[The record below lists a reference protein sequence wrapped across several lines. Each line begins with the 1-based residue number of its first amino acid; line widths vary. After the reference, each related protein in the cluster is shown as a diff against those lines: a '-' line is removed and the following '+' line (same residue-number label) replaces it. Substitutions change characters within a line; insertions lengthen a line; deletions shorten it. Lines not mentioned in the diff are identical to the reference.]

1 VEMGGSGLSVEVEQQ
16 VENEIQGS
24 LSMEIL
30 PESNAGDTEEEAVQN
45 SSFPPLLH
53 EVLRIPPGQS
63 VPLAQPEEE
72 EEELC
77 DDGEAVLEKAD
88 TDPELAGDVI
98 ISKEMLEACGPD
110 LLEDRRAKLVFGPD
124 DSQQCDSKEMV
135 NNSDD
140 GEEEEDLILSSNF
153 VDTISEKS
161 REEEVSSF
169 LPPLTMTTPL
179 KSWEVP
185 RPLVTSTPATVAGES
200 RLSLPPSSSSPLPPP
215 SPDSGPLS
223 LPGLVSPGGPKSYDY
238 LLKVLLVGDSDV
250 GKQEI
255 LGGLEDGA
263 VEAPYASSTGAAY
276 KTTTILIDGK
286 RVKLQLWDTSGQGR
300 FCTIIRSYSRGAQ
313 GILLVYDITNKWSFE
328 GMDRW
333 VKEVEEH
340 APGIPKVLVGNR
352 LHLAFNR
359 QVEQEDAERYAERHH
374 MGFYEVSPLVNFNI
388 TESFQELCRM
398 ALRRNGMERLWRGRQ
413 VTSLHELCCHAIVGN
428 TNNVYGID
436 KLPLPDS
443 IKANLKSYALNNATN
458 TTVRPNY
465 KSLKEAKRKKEKTRP
480 ADAVASKCVS
490 VSRKSCVLS

>member
-1 VEMGGSGLSVEVEQQ
+1 MGVEENVGGDQEEEDVGGNQE
-16 VENEIQGS
+16 
-24 LSMEIL
+24 
-30 PESNAGDTEEEAVQN
+30 EEEAAGQN
-45 SSFPPLLH
+45 FPFPPEVPLLH
-53 EVLRIPPGQS
+53 QVLRIPPGQS

-77 DDGEAVLEKAD
+77 EDGEALKVEAVV
-88 TDPELAGDVI
+88 PGDVI
-98 ISKEMLEACGPD
+98 VSKEEMLEARGPD
-110 LLEDRRAKLVFGPD
+110 LHENRQAKPDFGPD
-124 DSQQCDSKEMV
+124 ESQFDSKEMV

-140 GEEEEDLILSSNF
+140 EEEEEDMILSSNF
-153 VDTISEKS
+153 VDTLSEKS

-169 LPPLTMTTPL
+169 LPPLTMQTPL

-185 RPLVTSTPATVAGES
+185 RPLVTSTPATAPGES

-215 SPDSGPLS
+215 SPDGPLS

-428 TNNVYGID
+428 TNNVGID

-465 KSLKEAKRKKEKTRP
+465 KSLKEAKRKKDKTRP